1 MPCLPVACAG
11 SGDPLNKTKH
21 NKIQLLK
28 GSQGTRQ
35 DMNKKQR
42 ESNKKETNNK
52 TKTTTKVVFKT
63 KKKDSK
69 KKARHG
75 RQGGKAGNIKG
86 SFFVFFK
93 KGGAVLC
100 VYLLFGLFDPPS
112 PLRRGWGARGGW
124 PGQGGH
130 DCSCC
135 CCWCLCLC
143 LWGCW
148 FLVAGGR
155 IHFLWK

>member
-1 MPCLPVACAG
+1 MPCLRVACAG

-21 NKIQLLK
+21 SKIKLLK
-28 GSQGTRQ
+28 GAQGTRQ

-63 KKKDSK
+63 KKKTAK
-69 KKARHG
+69 RKQYMEGKEARQATS
-75 RQGGKAGNIKG
+75 RAAFLF
-86 SFFVFFK
+86 SLK

-100 VYLLFGLFDPPS
+100 VYLLFGFDPPS

-135 CCWCLCLC
+135 CCCCCWCLCLC

-148 FLVAGGR
+148 FLVAGV
-155 IHFLWK
+155 

>member
-1 MPCLPVACAG
+1 MACAG
-11 SGDPLNKTKH
+11 PGDPLNKTKH
-21 NKIQLLK
+21 SKIQLLK

-35 DMNKKQR
+35 DMNNKQR

-52 TKTTTKVVFKT
+52 TKTTTKVVFKAN
-63 KKKDSK
+63 KKDSK

-100 VYLLFGLFDPPS
+100 VYLLFGLLDPPS

-124 PGQGGH
+124 PVAWRFWGGGVGLH
-130 DCSCC
+130 CVHRVGSGWGFV
-135 CCWCLCLC
+135 WCKEIFIAFCRVFAC
-143 LWGCW
+143 
-148 FLVAGGR
+148 
-155 IHFLWK
+155 